1 MEFSKQERE
10 TARYGSSL
18 PLVMAKEDLKTVCD
32 VCFNDLSRRRHSNW
46 GSQVSSIKSVG
57 RRKR

>member
-46 GSQVSSIKSVG
+46 GVLIWKSSVID
-57 RRKR
+57 